1 MEGKIMNIIKNN
13 VYFKLMK
20 VQSKLKA
27 PKGQY
32 NQFGRYSYRSC
43 EDILEALKPL
53 LAEVGAIVNI
63 SDEVKLIG
71 DRFYVEAT
79 AMFLDCETGDSVVAR
94 ASARED
100 ETKKGMDLA
109 QVTGSVSSYAR
120 KYALNGLFA
129 IDDNKD
135 ADSTN
140 THGKEIKPNMTPVSG
155 LSEAQIK
162 RLFAIGNKAGFKK
175 EVVEAT
181 VKKMFGCE
189 PKDMTKDQY
198 NTVCE
203 RLEKKVK

>member
-1 MEGKIMNIIKNN
+1 MEGEIMNIIKNN

-32 NQFGRYSYRSC
+32 NSFGKYSYRSC

-79 AMFLDCETGDSVVAR
+79 AMFLDCETGDSIIAK
-94 ASARED
+94 AYARED
-100 ETKKGMDLA
+100 ESKKGMDLA

-135 ADSTN
+135 SDATN
-140 THGKEIKPNMTPVSG
+140 THNKDIKPNMTAVSG

-162 RLFAIGNKAGFKK
+162 RLYAIGNKAGFKK
-175 EVVEAT
+175 DVVEAT

>member
-1 MEGKIMNIIKNN
+1 MN
-13 VYFKLMK
+13 VYEKLMT
-20 VQSKLKA
+20 VQTKLRA

-32 NQFGRYSYRSC
+32 NQFGHYSYRSC

-71 DRFYVEAT
+71 NRFYVEAT
-79 AMFLDCETGDSVVAR
+79 AMFLDCETGDSIVAR

-100 ETKKGMDLA
+100 ESKKGMDLA

-135 ADSTN
+135 SDATN
-140 THGKEIKPNMTPVSG
+140 THGKDIKPNMTPVSG
-155 LSEAQIK
+155 LSEAQLK

-175 EVVEAT
+175 DVVEAT